1 MAPRPASRQGHAL
14 ACGLRSRHS
23 KPETPVLFRPSSPA
37 PGQAASL
44 RGHTLDVLGLGVR
57 YGGFTALD
65 AVDLSVRAGEVL
77 ALLGP
82 SGCGKTTLL
91 RTVAGFVRQDAGQVL
106 IDGGAIDDLP
116 PNRRRVGIVF
126 QNYALFP
133 HMSVAE
139 NVAYGLRARGEARA
153 RIAPRVAELLE
164 MVQLGPL
171 RDRRP
176 GQLSGGQQQRV
187 ALARALAIEPSILL
201 LDEPFAALDR
211 SLRLDMQIE
220 IKRLQRQLG
229 LTAILVTHD
238 QDEAMSVADR
248 IAVMRRG
255 RIEQLGTPVEVYDQP
270 ASLFVAG
277 FIGTTNRLPCTV
289 ERSEGGRV
297 ALRLA
302 DGTAL
307 DLPGE
312 APPGPALLTV
322 RPEQLV
328 LHDAG
333 GPGRFPVALGL
344 ALPLGGQAIRE
355 ALLADGTALRLT
367 EPRLGAIRGLGE
379 RAFCGLA
386 PGARPALFPRPDS
399 EED

>member
-1 MAPRPASRQGHAL
+1 MAWR
-14 ACGLRSRHS
+14 LRKAWAER
-23 KPETPVLFRPSSPA
+23 ETRVQFRPVPQA
-37 PGQAASL
+37 ATDAASL
-44 RGHTLDVLGLGVR
+44 RGHTLDVLGLSVR
-57 YGGFTALD
+57 YGAFTALD
-65 AVDLSVRAGEVL
+65 DVDLSVRAGEVL

-91 RTVAGFVRQDAGQVL
+91 RTVAGFVRQTAGRVL
-106 IDGGAIDDLP
+106 IDGAAIDDLP

-133 HMSVAE
+133 HMSVAD
-139 NVAYGLRARGEARA
+139 NVAYGLKARREAA
-153 RIAPRVAELLE
+153 PRITARVAELLE

-176 GQLSGGQQQRV
+176 AQLSGGQQQRV

-255 RIEQLGTPVEVYDQP
+255 KIEQLGAPVEVYDQP
-270 ASLFVAG
+270 ATLFVAG

-289 ERSEGGRV
+289 DGMADGV
-297 ALRLA
+297 AKLSLA

-307 DLPGE
+307 SVPAE
-312 APPGPALLTV
+312 AASGPALLTV
-322 RPEQLV
+322 RPEQLE
-328 LHDAG
+328 LRDEA
-333 GPGRFPVALGL
+333 GPGCFPVELGL
-344 ALPLGGQAIRE
+344 ALPLGGQTVRE
-355 ALLADGTALRLT
+355 ARLADGTPIRLT
-367 EPRLGAIRGLGE
+367 EPRLGAIRDLGA
-379 RAFCGLA
+379 RAFCALA
-386 PGARPALFPRPDS
+386 PGARPALFPCPTP
-399 EED
+399 EEE

>member
-1 MAPRPASRQGHAL
+1 MPTAAVPDAS
-14 ACGLRSRHS
+14 
-23 KPETPVLFRPSSPA
+23 PSTS
-37 PGQAASL
+37 
-44 RGHTLDVLGLGVR
+44 RGHTLDALGLTVR
-57 YGGFTALD
+57 YGAAFTALD
-65 AVDLSVRAGEVL
+65 AVDLSVQAGEVL

-91 RTVAGFVRQDAGQVL
+91 RTVAGFVRQAAGQVL
-106 IDGGAIDDLP
+106 VDGAAVDHLP

-133 HMSVAE
+133 HMTVAQ
-139 NVAYGLRARGEARA
+139 NVAYGMEARRESRV
-153 RIAPRVAELLE
+153 RIAARVAELLE
-164 MVQLGPL
+164 MVQMAGF

-255 RIEQLGTPVEVYDQP
+255 RIEQLGTPVEVYDRP
-270 ASLFVAG
+270 GTLFVAG
-277 FIGTTNRLPCTV
+277 FIGTTNRLPGVVAAC
-289 ERSEGGRV
+289 EGGV
-297 ALRLA
+297 AQVRLA
-302 DGTAL
+302 AGATLAVPVDAPFARGT
-307 DLPGE
+307 PV
-312 APPGPALLTV
+312 LLTV

-328 LHDAG
+328 LHAEAG
-333 GPGRFPVALGL
+333 EGRVPVELGL
-344 ALPLGGQAIRE
+344 ALPIGGQTIRE
-355 ALLADGTALRLT
+355 ARTADGATLRLT
-367 EPRLGAIRGLGE
+367 EPRHGAIPALGG
-379 RAFCGLA
+379 RAFVA
-386 PGARPALFPRPDS
+386 VAEAARPALFPRSDAS

>member
-1 MAPRPASRQGHAL
+1 VQ
-14 ACGLRSRHS
+14 
-23 KPETPVLFRPSSPA
+23 FRPVPSAATEAA
-37 PGQAASL
+37 PL

-57 YGGFTALD
+57 YGAFTALD
-65 AVDLSVRAGEVL
+65 DVDLSVRAGEVL

-91 RTVAGFVRQDAGQVL
+91 RTVAGFVRQTAGRVL
-106 IDGGAIDDLP
+106 IDGAGIDDLP

-139 NVAYGLRARGEARA
+139 NVAYGLKARREAA
-153 RIAPRVAELLE
+153 PRIKARVAELLE
-164 MVQLGPL
+164 MVQLGPM
-171 RDRRP
+171 RDRLPR
-176 GQLSGGQQQRV
+176 QLSGGQQQRV

-255 RIEQLGTPVEVYDQP
+255 RIEQLGAPVDVYDQP
-270 ASLFVAG
+270 ATLFVAG
-277 FIGTTNRLPCTV
+277 FIGTTNRLPCMLDRTA
-289 ERSEGGRV
+289 GGMA

-307 DLPGE
+307 SVP
-312 APPGPALLTV
+312 AAAPPPPGPALLTV
-322 RPEQLV
+322 RPEQLE
-328 LHDAG
+328 LRDEAS
-333 GPGRFPVALGL
+333 PGCFPVELGL
-344 ALPLGGQAIRE
+344 ALPLGGQTVRE
-355 ALLADGTALRLT
+355 ARLADGTPIRLT
-367 EPRLGAIRGLGE
+367 EPRLGAIRDLGA

-386 PGARPALFPRPDS
+386 PGARPALFPRPPT
-399 EED
+399 EEE

>member
-1 MAPRPASRQGHAL
+1 
-14 ACGLRSRHS
+14 
-23 KPETPVLFRPSSPA
+23 VLFRPAPA
-37 PGQAASL
+37 SAATDAASL

-57 YGGFTALD
+57 YGAFTALD
-65 AVDLSVRAGEVL
+65 AVDLSVRAGEIL

-91 RTVAGFVRQDAGQVL
+91 RTVAGFVRQNAGRVL
-106 IDGGAIDDLP
+106 IDGAAIDDLP

-139 NVAYGLRARGEARA
+139 NVAYGLKARGEAKT
-153 RIAPRVAELLE
+153 RIAARVAELLE
-164 MVQLGPL
+164 MVQLSAL

-176 GQLSGGQQQRV
+176 AQLSGGQQQRV

-255 RIEQLGTPVEVYDQP
+255 RIEQLGTPVELYDRP
-270 ASLFVAG
+270 RTLFVAG
-277 FIGTTNRLPCTV
+277 FIGTTNRLPCVV
-289 ERSEGGRV
+289 EGAAEGM
-297 ALRLA
+297 AAIRLP

-307 DLPGE
+307 RVAAE
-312 APPGPALLTV
+312 APPPPGPALLTV

-328 LHDAG
+328 LRDEGA
-333 GPGRFPVALGL
+333 PGAFPVELGL
-344 ALPLGGQAIRE
+344 ALPLGGQVIRE
-355 ALLADGTALRLT
+355 ARLPDGTALRLT
-367 EPRLGAIRGLGE
+367 EPRLGAIRDLGA
-379 RAFCGLA
+379 RAFCALA
-386 PGARPALFPRPDS
+386 PGARPALFPSPLS

>member
-1 MAPRPASRQGHAL
+1 VLHRPD
-14 ACGLRSRHS
+14 
-23 KPETPVLFRPSSPA
+23 PSPD
-37 PGQAASL
+37 AAIAAL
-44 RGHTLDVLGLGVR
+44 RGHTLDVLGVTVR
-57 YGGFTALD
+57 YGGTFTALD
-65 AVDLSVRAGEVL
+65 TVDLSVQAGEVL

-91 RTVAGFVRQDAGQVL
+91 RAVAGFVRQAAGQVL
-106 IDGGAIDDLP
+106 VDGAAVDHLP

-133 HMSVAE
+133 HMTVAQ
-139 NVAYGLRARGEARA
+139 NVAYGMEARGESRT
-153 RIAPRVAELLE
+153 RIESRVAELLG
-164 MVQLGPL
+164 MVQMGAF

-220 IKRLQRQLG
+220 VKRLQRQLG

-255 RIEQLGTPVEVYDQP
+255 RIEQLGTPVEVYDRP
-270 ASLFVAG
+270 RTLFVAG
-277 FIGTTNRLPCTV
+277 FIGTTNRLVGVVASCA
-289 ERSEGGRV
+289 EGV
-297 ALRLA
+297 AEVRLA
-302 DGTAL
+302 AGATLAVPVDSPFAAG
-307 DLPGE
+307 
-312 APPGPALLTV
+312 APVLLTV

-328 LHDAG
+328 LHAEAG
-333 GPGRFPVALGL
+333 EGRIPVALGL
-344 ALPLGGQAIRE
+344 ALPLGGLTIRE
-355 ALLADGTALRLT
+355 ARTADGATLRLT
-367 EPRLGAIRGLGE
+367 EPRRGAIPALAG
-379 RAFCGLA
+379 RAFLSLA
-386 PGARPALFPRPDS
+386 PGARPALFPRTDEP
-399 EED
+399 EEE

>member
-1 MAPRPASRQGHAL
+1 VPQAA
-14 ACGLRSRHS
+14 
-23 KPETPVLFRPSSPA
+23 TD
-37 PGQAASL
+37 AASL

-57 YGGFTALD
+57 YGAFTALD
-65 AVDLSVRAGEVL
+65 NVDLSVRAGEVL

-91 RTVAGFVRQDAGQVL
+91 RTVAGFVRQTAGRVL
-106 IDGGAIDDLP
+106 IDGAAIDDLP

-139 NVAYGLRARGEARA
+139 NVAYGLKARREAA
-153 RIAPRVAELLE
+153 PRITARVAELLE

-176 GQLSGGQQQRV
+176 AQLSGGQQQRV

-255 RIEQLGTPVEVYDQP
+255 RIEQLGAPVEVYDQP
-270 ASLFVAG
+270 ATLFVAG
-277 FIGTTNRLPCTV
+277 FIGTTNRLPCMIDGT
-289 ERSEGGRV
+289 
-297 ALRLA
+297 ATLRLA
-302 DGTAL
+302 DGTSLPVAAGAL
-307 DLPGE
+307 
-312 APPGPALLTV
+312 PPGPALLTV
-322 RPEQLV
+322 RPEQLE
-328 LHDAG
+328 LRDEF
-333 GPGRFPVALGL
+333 GPGCFPVELGL
-344 ALPLGGQAIRE
+344 ALPLGGQTVRE
-355 ALLADGTALRLT
+355 ARLADGTPIRLT
-367 EPRLGAIRGLGE
+367 EPRLGAIRDLGA
-379 RAFCGLA
+379 RAFCALA
-386 PGARPALFPRPDS
+386 PGARPALFPRPTP
-399 EED
+399 EEE

>member
-1 MAPRPASRQGHAL
+1 M
-14 ACGLRSRHS
+14 
-23 KPETPVLFRPSSPA
+23 LFRPANLTTAPEPA
-37 PGQAASL
+37 TL
-44 RGHTLDVLGLGVR
+44 RGHTLDVMGLVVR
-57 YGGFTALD
+57 YGGFTALN

-91 RTVAGFVRQDAGQVL
+91 RTVAGFVRQSEGRVML
-106 IDGGAIDDLP
+106 DGKAVDDLP
-116 PNRRRVGIVF
+116 PNRRSVGIVF

-133 HMSVAE
+133 HMSVFE
-139 NVAYGLRARGEARA
+139 NVAYGMRARRAPRDRIEA
-153 RIAPRVAELLE
+153 RVAELLE
-164 MVQLGPL
+164 MVQMGPM

-187 ALARALAIEPSILL
+187 ALARALAIEPEVLL

-255 RIEQLGTPVEVYDQP
+255 QIEQLGAPVEVYDHP

-277 FIGTTNRLPCTV
+277 FIGTTNRLPC
-289 ERSEGGRV
+289 EV
-297 ALRLA
+297 AGWADDQVRLRLSGGA
-302 DGTAL
+302 ELGMVMQDRPPAAGT
-307 DLPGE
+307 PM
-312 APPGPALLTV
+312 LLTV
-322 RPEQLV
+322 RPEHLV
-328 LHDAG
+328 LHAE
-333 GPGRFPVALGL
+333 PGEGRIPVEIGL
-344 ALPLGGQAIRE
+344 AVPLGGQTVRE
-355 ALLADGTALRLT
+355 VLLAGGTRIRLT
-367 EPRLGAIRGLGE
+367 EPRRGAIPDLG
-379 RAFCGLA
+379 RQAWLGLA
-386 PGARPALFPRPDS
+386 ADARPALFPRTETP
-399 EED
+399 EE

>member
-1 MAPRPASRQGHAL
+1 MQ
-14 ACGLRSRHS
+14 
-23 KPETPVLFRPSSPA
+23 FRPVPPA
-37 PGQAASL
+37 MTEAASL

-57 YGGFTALD
+57 YGAFTALD
-65 AVDLSVRAGEVL
+65 NVGLSVRAGEVL

-91 RTVAGFVRQDAGQVL
+91 RTVAGFVRQTAGRVL
-106 IDGGAIDDLP
+106 IDGAGIDDLP

-133 HMSVAE
+133 HMTVAE
-139 NVAYGLRARGEARA
+139 NVAYGLKARREAA
-153 RIAPRVAELLE
+153 PRIAARVAELLE
-164 MVQLGPL
+164 MVQLGAL

-176 GQLSGGQQQRV
+176 AQLSGGQQQRV

-255 RIEQLGTPVEVYDQP
+255 RIEQLGAPVEVYDQP
-270 ASLFVAG
+270 ATLFVAG

-289 ERSEGGRV
+289 DGMAR
-297 ALRLA
+297 LRLA
-302 DGTAL
+302 DGTPLPVPAGAL
-307 DLPGE
+307 
-312 APPGPALLTV
+312 PPGPALLTV
-322 RPEQLV
+322 RPEQLE
-328 LHDAG
+328 LRDEA
-333 GPGRFPVALGL
+333 GPGCFPVELGL
-344 ALPLGGQAIRE
+344 ALPLGGQTVRE
-355 ALLADGTALRLT
+355 ARLADGTPIRLT
-367 EPRLGAIRGLGE
+367 EPRLGAIRDLGA

-386 PGARPALFPRPDS
+386 PGARPALFPRPTP
-399 EED
+399 EEE

>member
-1 MAPRPASRQGHAL
+1 MLHRPPPDA
-14 ACGLRSRHS
+14 
-23 KPETPVLFRPSSPA
+23 E
-37 PGQAASL
+37 AAL

-57 YGGFTALD
+57 YGAFTALD
-65 AVDLSVRAGEVL
+65 DVDLSVRAGEVL

-91 RTVAGFVRQDAGQVL
+91 RSVAGFVRQNSGQVL
-106 IDGGAIDDLP
+106 IDGTSIDDLP

-139 NVAYGLRARGEARA
+139 NVAYGLKARGEARA
-153 RIAPRVAELLE
+153 RIAPRVTELLE
-164 MVQLGPL
+164 MVQLGPM
-171 RDRRP
+171 RDRLPR
-176 GQLSGGQQQRV
+176 QLSGGQQQRV

-255 RIEQLGTPVEVYDQP
+255 RIEQLGTPVDVYERP
-270 ASLFVAG
+270 ETLFVAG

-289 ERSEGGRV
+289 EGTADGMATV
-297 ALRLA
+297 RLP

-307 DLPGE
+307 AVPAE

-328 LHDAG
+328 LRDEAGPDA
-333 GPGRFPVALGL
+333 FPVELGL
-344 ALPLGGQAIRE
+344 ALPLGGQTIRE
-355 ALLADGTALRLT
+355 ARLPDGTPLRLT
-367 EPRLGAIRGLGE
+367 EPRLGAIRDLGG
-379 RAFCGLA
+379 RAFCALA
-386 PGARPALFPRPDS
+386 PGARPALFPKPPS